1 MFDINQY
8 EIRPCYVYTSY
19 LNVFDFTSALT
30 AHLNIKRNVLRS
42 MRTTMRINHIT
53 YLIFYIFVCFY
64 LYISFTSAHSN
75 IKRNFNVEHPVIF
88 VPFIIL
94 ILRSMQTI
102 MRSNHIT
109 YFSLILCISYSNI
122 SAFFYITSIS
132 SKSSLKHE
140 EKLQYRT
147 SSHFS
152 PLFMNRILRSMQTIM
167 KSGHVTYFI
176 LYTSYSNISTFFHIV
191 SISSNTK
198 EKLQYRTS
206 IFPVFMTR
214 ILHLNTM
221 KSNRVTYFIL
231 YTSCS
236 NISTFFHIVSISFSI
251 EYLIIFPPLYD
262 SNPAFNANHYEI
274 RPCYVFHTLYTIFE
288 YISLLFSRHIIKSVL
303 TRKET
308 LISNV

>member
-221 KSNRVTYFIL
+221 KSNRARVHCSITITFKGLSRPYVRN
-231 YTSCS
+231 SC
-236 NISTFFHIVSISFSI
+236 FS
-251 EYLIIFPPLYD
+251 E
-262 SNPAFNANHYEI
+262 
-274 RPCYVFHTLYTIFE
+274 RTI
-288 YISLLFSRHIIKSVL
+288 ISLLVKRIRMHLESCQRVPVVKPKSL
-303 TRKET
+303 FFARIT
-308 LISNV
+308 